1 MKLQQ
6 HKALKLT
13 RMIFSGKILHWGFCT
28 ESGPKWVFFIANRH
42 FEFFWFLHKL
52 KEDKWWKLG
61 KRYFEWYVFWY
72 VFLGFFGG
80 KAPVCF
86 SRKVF
91 FFFFGF
97 CLTPSYFDL
106 IWNHVFSY
114 FNFVE
119 LYIQVAPSRKKFE
132 SGKKI
137 LEENVLQP
145 ISYFKEKKSIQ

>member
-1 MKLQQ
+1 MFFDMFSWDFLGEKLQ
-6 HKALKLT
+6 
-13 RMIFSGKILHWGFCT
+13 F
-28 ESGPKWVFFIANRH
+28 VFR
-42 FEFFWFLHKL
+42 EK
-52 KEDKWWKLG
+52 
-61 KRYFEWYVFWY
+61 
-72 VFLGFFGG
+72 
-80 KAPVCF
+80 
-86 SRKVF
+86 F

-119 LYIQVAPSRKKFE
+119 LYIQIAPSRKKFE
-132 SGKKI
+132 SGKKF